1 MERGVN
7 VKTVNSMQLNIIIA
21 AKSNPKKTT
30 NSLET
35 PKPQLIS
42 TLETSH

>member
-7 VKTVNSMQLNIIIA
+7 VKTVNSMQLNVIIA
-21 AKSNPKKTT
+21 AKSNQKKTT

-42 TLETSH
+42 ILEASH